1 MTTYKQYT
9 GTIIKRNG
17 HSRTMSFIKGSDV
30 PNHIKGSGKGPRLSS
45 TEEVVYDVHA
55 KGFRVFN
62 WNTVEGDVS
71 EKNIALS
78 FDKS

>member
-9 GTIIKRNG
+9 GTFIKRNG
-17 HSRTMSFIKGSDV
+17 DSRTMSFIKGSDV
-30 PNHIKGSGKGPRLSS
+30 PKHIKGINEGPHLSN

-62 WNTVEGDVS
+62 WNTVQGQVT
-71 EKNIALS
+71 EKKVTFS
-78 FDKS
+78 FDK